1 MIHLSYERNI
11 FTPYPPGPDN
21 IASSFGAMWR
31 QFRPDYS
38 VRHGKIEPSRWAEAF
53 GATHSE
59 EAGVFTCHIA
69 LDKLW
74 EMDYSLS
81 KLCRFNK
88 NVFLALG
95 ERLVGRVFDQG
106 DSPIHKWNIE

>member
-1 MIHLSYERNI
+1 
-11 FTPYPPGPDN
+11 
-21 IASSFGAMWR
+21 MWR

-59 EAGVFTCHIA
+59 EAGVLTCQIA
-69 LDKLW
+69 LHQLW

-106 DSPIHKWNIE
+106 DSPFHKWNIE